1 MSLLYIFHNFTFIL
15 FSVCVYSFAILI
27 LIVFFWRFNMQ
38 IMKSKTLDFSKVIII
53 GKHQLNLLNIILS
66 MILVHLSL
74 YDFKI

>member
-1 MSLLYIFHNFTFIL
+1 
-15 FSVCVYSFAILI
+15 
-27 LIVFFWRFNMQ
+27 MQ